1 MKDIKTCCVPLF
13 LYLLILVSVLFIPI
27 ISKIDISLI
36 AQAQNALQMVTAEKF
51 NFISDLHYH
60 YFKIFLVFV
69 SLFLVLKKDFLL
81 MFMYVLF
88 VFWNDNIT
96 NFIKNII
103 SRPRPPEE
111 FQVLYNPTTPSFHSG
126 HSFIIMI
133 LLGIFMYIV
142 SKHIKNKSL
151 AGLINFVC
159 ATWILLVGLSRITL
173 GVHYP
178 SDVFSGYLLGI
189 FFVCVTIKID
199 KLREE

>member
-126 HSFIIMI
+126 HSFSIMI
-133 LLGIFMYIV
+133 LL
-142 SKHIKNKSL
+142 
-151 AGLINFVC
+151 
-159 ATWILLVGLSRITL
+159 
-173 GVHYP
+173 
-178 SDVFSGYLLGI
+178 
-189 FFVCVTIKID
+189 
-199 KLREE
+199 